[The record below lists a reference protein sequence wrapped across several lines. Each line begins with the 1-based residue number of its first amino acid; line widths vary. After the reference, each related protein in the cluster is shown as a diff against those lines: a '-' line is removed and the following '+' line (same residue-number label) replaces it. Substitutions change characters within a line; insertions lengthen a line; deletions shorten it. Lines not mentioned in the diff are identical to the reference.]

1 MDFLEGERGQK
12 ENSGENS
19 CKFWWWGFKFEKK
32 YIPICLHCSLSFER
46 NHLWKSNDQLT
57 HLWMLVFLNVVFLG
71 NMLD

>member
-57 HLWMLVFLNVVFLG
+57 H
-71 NMLD
+71 